1 MPVPPS
7 FHQRSNRLQISAI
20 LLSKILRARVQRL
33 RQMQTSLMFFVG
45 SCINITFTV
54 VVIVDLLGIFVRE
67 LHVVHYDSLV

>member
-33 RQMQTSLMFFVG
+33 RQMQTSLMFF
-45 SCINITFTV
+45 
-54 VVIVDLLGIFVRE
+54 LLE
-67 LHVVHYDSLV
+67 AA